1 MNDDHHILPKNF
13 WTEHQYNVGMG
24 DGKEI
29 KCFGHRI
36 TNKKMMDK
44 LLQKSLQGVMT
55 ATAKEMCNLEQK
67 IKMQIES
74 PQASV
79 LREVQLPSTK
89 KEVDKKI
96 TNLETAINN
105 FGDMAKENLPK
116 ITEAILDQRITPVTK
131 PSEKAVPVLSPEDHK
146 MAMNNSLAKTQ
157 SALSNVANN
166 ASEGISHAGDTLKSL
181 ALAQSTSARDAVTSG
196 FDSLKNATNER
207 VGKLLNQFRDLFAT
221 PTVQQAPVSQGGG
234 KRTRRRRR
242 KRKHKTK
249 HKRKKK
255 KSTRKRKKRTRR
267 RR

>member
-1 MNDDHHILPKNF
+1 MNDNHHILPKNF

-36 TNKKMMDK
+36 TDKKMMDK

-67 IKMQIES
+67 IKMQTQS

-89 KEVDKKI
+89 KEVDKKV
-96 TNLETAINN
+96 TNLAAAINN

-116 ITEAILDQRITPVTK
+116 ITEATLDQRITPVTQ
-131 PSEKAVPVLSPEDHK
+131 PSEDAVPVLSSEDHK
-146 MAMNNSLAKTQ
+146 IAMNKSLAKTQ
-157 SALSNVANN
+157 SALSEVANN
-166 ASEGISHAGDTLKSL
+166 AAEGISHAGDTLKSL
-181 ALAQSTSARDAVTSG
+181 ALSQSTSARNAVTSG
-196 FDSLKNATNER
+196 FDSLKDATKEQAS
-207 VGKLLNQFRDLFAT
+207 KLYNQFRDLFAT
-221 PTVQQAPVSQGGG
+221 PTAVPASQGGG
-234 KRTRRRRR
+234 KRTRRRGKR
-242 KRKHKTK
+242 KRRRTK
-249 HKRKKK
+249 HKRKRK

>member
-1 MNDDHHILPKNF
+1 MNNNPLPENF

-44 LLQKSLQGVMT
+44 LLQKSLQGVMAT
-55 ATAKEMCNLEQK
+55 TAKEMCNLEQK
-67 IKMQIES
+67 IKMQTKS

-89 KEVDKKI
+89 KEVKQEVI
-96 TNLETAINN
+96 NLEDAINK
-105 FGDMAKENLPK
+105 FGDVAKENLPK
-116 ITEAILDQRITPVTK
+116 ITKKILDQRITPV
-131 PSEKAVPVLSPEDHK
+131 PSEEPVPVLSSNDYK
-146 MAMNNSLAKTQ
+146 IAMTNSLAKTQ
-157 SALSNVANN
+157 SALSDVANN

-181 ALAQSTSARDAVTSG
+181 ALAQSTSARDAVTSR
-196 FDSLKNATNER
+196 FDSLRNATKEQAS
-207 VGKLLNQFRDLFAT
+207 KLYNQIQGIFAT
-221 PTVQQAPVSQGGG
+221 PTVQQVPVSQGGG
-234 KRTRRRRR
+234 KRTRRRGR
-242 KRKHKTK
+242 KRKRRKTK

-255 KSTRKRKKRTRR
+255 RSTRKRKKRTRR